1 MVQFYHR
8 GHKGGTKFI
17 KKKTTNLYPFTVY
30 PIYPFFYHATSISF
44 FHGKIVSCRHF
55 QCETNF
61 VSHAKFADSRSLWYF
76 KAQTRFE
83 NVLVQKTALHAGN
96 TSVKKIQKSKKSKNV
111 SLKSKL
117 AMAGI
122 RRNRAEIVRLDSR
135 HRENGCVLAILHS
148 SCMRLPYSCIS
159 AESWYNSCYG

>member
-1 MVQFYHR
+1 MRSQYH
-8 GHKGGTKFI
+8 
-17 KKKTTNLYPFTVY
+17 
-30 PIYPFFYHATSISF
+30 F
-44 FHGKIVSCRHF
+44 FHGKIVLHWYF

-61 VSHAKFADSRSLWYF
+61 VSHAKFADSRSCRYF
-76 KAQTRFE
+76 KAKTRFGKI
-83 NVLVQKTALHAGN
+83 LVQKSALHTGN
-96 TSVKKIQKSKKSKNV
+96 TSVKKIQKSKKSKKSKNV

-117 AMAGI
+117 AMAVI
-122 RRNRAEIVRLDSR
+122 RRNRAEIVRQDSR